1 MPGVLLSALVT
12 QVVDSITAL
21 EDISSTAAQRL
32 SALLR
37 MTEEKG
43 APLLVD
49 ANGEPHAP
57 AKVRASQSSFLNFF
71 LRSPTVCLVLI
82 ECVAACGCV
91 SVCASSRDFHSRHG
105 TGTPLRPKYAYPR
118 SLVLVVVL
126 VVSQC
131 HFTSSTSYS
140 TSCKPMSLYLC
151 LIPAFTSC
159 YYQSDVPWVCVRFW
173 SCCINN

>member
-1 MPGVLLSALVT
+1 MCVLPGVLLSALVT

-71 LRSPTVCLVLI
+71 FTISYRMPGTNRM
-82 ECVAACGCV
+82 CG
-91 SVCASSRDFHSRHG
+91 
-105 TGTPLRPKYAYPR
+105 
-118 SLVLVVVL
+118 SL
-126 VVSQC
+126 
-131 HFTSSTSYS
+131 
-140 TSCKPMSLYLC
+140 
-151 LIPAFTSC
+151 
-159 YYQSDVPWVCVRFW
+159 
-173 SCCINN
+173 